1 MQQEL
6 LPLFPLQTVL
16 LPGNTIALHIFEDRY
31 KEMIVDAIRNAS
43 EFGIVLAS
51 EKGIVNT
58 GCTAVVERVVREYE
72 DGRMD
77 ILGKGRRRFE
87 IQSLDDERS
96 YLRGEVEFFD
106 DDDGDAP
113 SDKARARAFD
123 LYLELAEMDPDP
135 LRVTP
140 DAAAAQA
147 SFQLAEVVTDLNFRQ
162 VLLAT
167 RSEAERIRQLADYL
181 PHFVEQQR
189 GINHVKSVASTN
201 GHGRWP
207 TRLQ

>member
-16 LPGNTIALHIFEDRY
+16 LPGNIIALHIFEDRY
-31 KEMIVDAIRNAS
+31 KEMIGQAIRDSS

-58 GCTAVVERVVREYE
+58 GCTAVVDRVVREYE

-77 ILGKGRRRFE
+77 ILGIGRRRFE
-87 IQSLDDERS
+87 IQSLDDERT
-96 YLRGEVEFFD
+96 YLRGAVEFFD
-106 DDDGDAP
+106 DDVDEAP
-113 SDKARARAFD
+113 SEKSRARAFD
-123 LYLELAEMDPDP
+123 LYRELADMDPNP
-135 LRVTP
+135 LRVAP
-140 DAAAAQA
+140 DAASAQA

-167 RSEAERIRQLADYL
+167 RSEAERIRQLVEYL
-181 PHFVEQQR
+181 PGFVEQQR
-189 GINHVKSVASTN
+189 DLNHMKSVASTN

-207 TRLQ
+207 ARLQ